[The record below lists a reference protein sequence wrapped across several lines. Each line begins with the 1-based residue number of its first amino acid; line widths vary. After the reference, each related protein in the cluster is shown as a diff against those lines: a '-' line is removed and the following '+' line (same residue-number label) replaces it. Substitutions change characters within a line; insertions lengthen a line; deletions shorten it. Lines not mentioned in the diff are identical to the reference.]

1 MIINGYEVGVLF
13 HETPIARMY
22 TGTHLSDGREVIL
35 KVSKSVKN
43 NYDLKEDVKIIS
55 TISEAI
61 KFVSEH
67 YPSQDNCTHLKRAVA
82 HPEGYFSEP
91 RQFDHLVSV
100 WTLPEM
106 IKLDELA
113 PLGRLLDDAEVD
125 ARTMAWIVLDIL
137 VLYRAMDTYK
147 NHNNLW
153 SNFPL
158 LSLDNLLV
166 GPEHHWLV
174 LFDNI
179 YGEHIYPTWDSNRLP
194 KVFCETLQK
203 SIGDAGPDGPTEDET
218 EFRAALERLGEE
230 NKKGFDGLK
239 EEYEMKVSKLW
250 DDWGFEYYPFTFRQR
265 DSDQWQTIRRRER
278 LL

>member
-22 TGTHLSDGREVIL
+22 TGTRLSDGREVIL

-43 NYDLKEDVKIIS
+43 NYDLKEDVKKIS
-55 TISEAI
+55 TIFETI
-61 KFVSEH
+61 KFVLEH
-67 YPSQDNCTHLKRAVA
+67 YPSQDNCARLERAVA

-100 WTLPEM
+100 WTLSEV
-106 IKLDELA
+106 IKLDELV
-113 PLGRLLDDAEVD
+113 PLGRLLNDAEVD
-125 ARTMAWIVLDIL
+125 ARTMAWIMLDIL
-137 VLYRAMDTYK
+137 ALYRAMEIYK
-147 NHNNLW
+147 SHNQLW

-158 LSLDNLLV
+158 LSLDNFLV

-174 LFDNI
+174 FFDNI
-179 YGEHIYPTWDSNRLP
+179 YGIYPTWDTNRLP
-194 KVFCETLQK
+194 KVFCEALQK
-203 SIGDAGPDGPTEDET
+203 SIGDTRPDGPTEDEA

-230 NKKGFDGLK
+230 NKKGFVGLK

-250 DDWGFEYYPFTFRQR
+250 DYWAFEYYPFTFRQR
-265 DSDQWQTIRRRER
+265 GSDRWQTIRRRER